1 MLGVSISLD
10 ELAIGFTLGLLH
22 LPALLVIALI
32 GAQALILSQLGLRLG
47 ARVGAGLRAR
57 RGAARWAGPHR
68 SRGRAADPKACSLTD
83 HLAVRAGQDVFVRRF
98 MMIRH
103 GLTPAV
109 RSASFGLDEPLEP
122 AAVLRARE
130 LGTSL
135 PSRCAGVSGPER
147 ACVETGSELGLSS
160 FVIEELA
167 ACDVG
172 IWKGRSL
179 AEVAAEDPEGLAGW
193 MSDPH
198 TCPHGGESLTVFRAR
213 VVAALDARAGGE
225 GFLAVVVD
233 GGAVKAAVVH
243 ALGARASAFWR
254 VDVAPLSVTE
264 IHVEGGRWTLAR
276 VNCQLAR
283 SEGVRYRA

>member
-1 MLGVSISLD
+1 
-10 ELAIGFTLGLLH
+10 
-22 LPALLVIALI
+22 
-32 GAQALILSQLGLRLG
+32 
-47 ARVGAGLRAR
+47 
-57 RGAARWAGPHR
+57 
-68 SRGRAADPKACSLTD
+68 
-83 HLAVRAGQDVFVRRF
+83 

-103 GLTPAV
+103 GWTPAV
-109 RSASFGLDEPLEP
+109 RSASFALDEPLEP

-130 LGTSL
+130 LGASL
-135 PSRCAGVSGPER
+135 PSRCAAVSGPER

-172 IWKGRSL
+172 VWKGRSL

-198 TCPHGGESLTVFRAR
+198 ACPHGAESLTVFRAR
-213 VVAALDARAGGE
+213 IVTALDARAGGE

-233 GGAVKAAVVH
+233 GGAVKAAIVH
-243 ALGARASAFWR
+243 ALGAPASAFWR

-264 IHVEGGRWTLAR
+264 IHVQGGRWTLAR
-276 VNCQLAR
+276 ANCPLAISISSGNR
-283 SEGVRYRA
+283 WLIGTILIVVLAYYFIGVDEGAASVFGKSIFIHEFVHDARHLLGFPCH